1 MAVLRGL
8 VLALAT
14 GCAAAGIYPDGHF
27 DVATK
32 LTKDNYQD
40 VIQQAIDADQTLM
53 VRWIASEG

>member
-1 MAVLRGL
+1 MPA
-8 VLALAT
+8 AT
-14 GCAAAGIYPDGHF
+14 AAPAA
-27 DVATK
+27 VATK

>member
-1 MAVLRGL
+1 MGVRGV
-8 VLALAT
+8 VLALAAA
-14 GCAAAGIYPDGHF
+14 CAAAGIYPDGHF

-32 LTKDNYQD
+32 LTKDNYQG